1 MIAAELISK
10 EEILRYK
17 FIHAPV
23 SQAKELFVD
32 KLKGALRLGNAFKAK
47 INLVFN
53 TTEGPKKVE
62 TTVWNVSP
70 DFVELKGGVI
80 IPVQSILEVE
90 Y

>member
-1 MIAAELISK
+1 MIAAELIPK

-17 FIHAPV
+17 LVSAPV
-23 SQAKELFVD
+23 KQAKELFFE
-32 KLKGALRLGNAFKAK
+32 KLNGALRLGNAFKAK
-47 INLVFN
+47 ANLIFN

-70 DFVELKGGVI
+70 DFVELKGGVV